1 MEFYSNCKKY
11 EDKIEQLES
20 DKQNLIKDNIT
31 LIKENEYLKEQINVT
46 FKSEHEKLLKFHNER
61 VNKQNEIQRLL
72 ENNLTVRI

>member
-31 LIKENEYLKEQINVT
+31 LIKENEYLKE
-46 FKSEHEKLLKFHNER
+46 
-61 VNKQNEIQRLL
+61 
-72 ENNLTVRI
+72 